1 MIDLAAGGHMRHAKA
16 IQLHAPSAAP
26 EIAVVAFVVTVLVSS
41 AALLW
46 SVLGL

>member
-1 MIDLAAGGHMRHAKA
+1 MRRAKA

-26 EIAVVAFVVTVLVSS
+26 QIAATAFVLTVLVAS

-46 SVLGL
+46 GVLGL

>member
-1 MIDLAAGGHMRHAKA
+1 MRHAKA

-26 EIAVVAFVVTVLVSS
+26 DIAVIAFILAVLVSS

>member
-1 MIDLAAGGHMRHAKA
+1 MRHAKA

-26 EIAVVAFVVTVLVSS
+26 ELGVITFVLVVLVSS